1 MRHLL
6 LPLSLSAHP
15 AIEVSRQ
22 DARRARRGKSME
34 HGSCRFCGL
43 KARDWQEP
51 DCLNGTLANA
61 RLPACVLCHLAR
73 HLDRPAIEAEA
84 LVIYLPEMSQ
94 AAVNAIA
101 RDIHLTFFQHGETL
115 PVGHRSFAD
124 TKPELRAAYCAFK
137 ALEERSAVARA
148 RLGTASPRDL
158 WAALMHLSLHPSLF
172 KWDVGAL
179 RLLPLG
185 RYYRGGNDIYPDLLE
200 ALSREVGDWVS
211 EPA

>member
-1 MRHLL
+1 M
-6 LPLSLSAHP
+6 
-15 AIEVSRQ
+15 
-22 DARRARRGKSME
+22 AR
-34 HGSCRFCGL
+34 GSCRFCGL

-51 DCLNGTLANA
+51 YRDGGLADA
-61 RLPACVLCHLAR
+61 RRDNVVPACVLCHLAR

-101 RDIHLTFFQHGETL
+101 RDIHLTFFQHGEAL

-124 TKPELRAAYCAFK
+124 TRPELRAAYCAFK

-172 KWDVGAL
+172 KWDAGAL

-185 RYYRGGNDIYPDLLE
+185 RYYRGGKDIYPDLLE
-200 ALSREVGDWVS
+200 ALSREAGRSGLEPGRTFS
-211 EPA
+211 ENLS